1 MTTGGGMSAEIT
13 IRIALGVLLVL
24 VVGLVVVGVVGT
36 RDVEEEKSKSKS
48 AQSGLLK
55 EVQEVCEKARHDLR
69 TGTAEGELDEVQRA
83 ALEDVIATECE

>member
-1 MTTGGGMSAEIT
+1 MSAEIT
-13 IRIALGVLLVL
+13 IRIALGVLLLL
-24 VVGLVVVGVVGT
+24 VVGLVAVGVVGT
-36 RDVEEEKSKSKS
+36 RDVEEESKSTH
-48 AQSGLLK
+48 QGGLSK

>member
-1 MTTGGGMSAEIT
+1 MSAEIT

-24 VVGLVVVGVVGT
+24 VVGLVAVGVVGS
-36 RDVEEEKSKSKS
+36 RDVEEESKSD
-48 AQSGLLK
+48 QSGLSK

-83 ALEDVIATECE
+83 ALEDVIARECE

>member
-24 VVGLVVVGVVGT
+24 VVGLVAVGVVGS
-36 RDVEEEKSKSKS
+36 RDVEEESKSD
-48 AQSGLLK
+48 QSGLSK

-83 ALEDVIATECE
+83 ALEDVIARECE